1 MEVPNTTYVR
11 VLDCKE
17 DRMPKN
23 WCLQTMVPEKSSASP
38 LDSKEIKPVILK
50 GDQPWLFTGRLMM
63 KLKFQYFGH
72 LMRTDDSLEKSL
84 MLGKIE
90 GRRRR
95 GRQRK
100 RWLEGIT
107 DAMNMNLG
115 KLQETVR
122 DGEAWSA
129 AIHGVA
135 KNWTRLSNW
144 TTIRTARC
152 KGAGKMTCFA
162 CLILSLR

>member
-1 MEVPNTTYVR
+1 
-11 VLDCKE
+11 
-17 DRMPKN
+17 MP
-23 WCLQTMVPEKSSASP
+23 
-38 LDSKEIKPVILK
+38 
-50 GDQPWLFTGRLMM
+50 
-63 KLKFQYFGH
+63 
-72 LMRTDDSLEKSL
+72 
-84 MLGKIE
+84 GKIE

-129 AIHGVA
+129 AIHGVE
-135 KNWTRLSNW
+135 KSQ
-144 TTIRTARC
+144 TTGGLNNNNKDR
-152 KGAGKMTCFA
+152 
-162 CLILSLR
+162 

>member
-63 KLKFQYFGH
+63 KLKFQYLGH
-72 LMRTDDSLEKSL
+72 LMQNADSLEKTL
-84 MLGKIE
+84 MLWKTEGK
-90 GRRRR
+90 RR
-95 GRQRK
+95 GRQK
-100 RWLEGIT
+100 MRWLDST
-107 DAMNMNLG
+107 TNSVDVNLSELLETVEDRG
-115 KLQETVR
+115 TGMLQTMKLQWVR
-122 DGEAWSA
+122 
-129 AIHGVA
+129 H
-135 KNWTRLSNW
+135 NLS
-144 TTIRTARC
+144 TE
-152 KGAGKMTCFA
+152 KMTTREKLFQ
-162 CLILSLR
+162 

>member
-11 VLDCKE
+11 VLDYKE

-72 LMRTDDSLEKSL
+72 LMRTDDSLENFL
-84 MLGKIE
+84 RLGKIE

-95 GRQRK
+95 EPQRL

-115 KLQETVR
+115 KLWEMVR
-122 DGEAWSA
+122 DREAWCA
-129 AIHGVA
+129 AVHGVT
-135 KNWTRLSNW
+135 KSWTLLGDW
-144 TTIRTARC
+144 TTTNSTFYDAW
-152 KGAGKMTCFA
+152 
-162 CLILSLR
+162 